1 MTRGDRGLV
10 DPTVLRAWAASA
22 VERGQLAWPGV
33 AVDEAELARF
43 ATARLASL
51 CSESPEQDLH
61 IIDASELYL
70 AVACA
75 RGDSA
80 AVVQFRSRY
89 FDPVAPALRRRGV
102 CSAQIDDVW
111 QGVSDR
117 LLVRHDNEPARILR
131 YAGGSKIS
139 GLVRVVATR
148 VALNW
153 LLRERRHTS
162 AEEWLDG
169 MPAGDADP
177 ELHAIKRQHR
187 TELKEELEA
196 AIASLSAR
204 DRMLLRLHLVERLGI
219 DAIAGLC
226 RLHRATAARSLARA
240 QEALAAHV
248 RARLIARWRITD
260 ADLPT
265 LKALMDS
272 QIDLSLPRLLA
283 PA

>member
-10 DPTVLRAWAASA
+10 EPAALRAWAALA
-22 VERGQLAWPGV
+22 AERGQLAWPGV
-33 AVDEAELARF
+33 AVVGDELARF

-51 CSESPEQDLH
+51 AGESPEQDLH
-61 IIDASELYL
+61 VIDANELYI

-75 RGDSA
+75 RGDRA
-80 AVVQFRSRY
+80 AMVQFRSYY
-89 FDPVAPALRRRGV
+89 FDPVMPALRRRGLG
-102 CSAQIDDVW
+102 STQLDEVW
-111 QGVSDR
+111 QGVCDR
-117 LLVRHDNEPARILR
+117 LLVHDGDEPARILR
-131 YAGGSKIS
+131 YAGGGKLR

-148 VALNW
+148 IALTW
-153 LLRERRHTS
+153 LQRERRYTS
-162 AEEWLDG
+162 AEEWLDRL
-169 MPAGDADP
+169 PASHADP

-196 AIASLSAR
+196 AIANLSAR

-226 RLHRATAARSLARA
+226 RVHRATAARSIVRA
-240 QEALAAHV
+240 KETLAAHV
-248 RARLIARWRITD
+248 RTRLIARWRITE

-265 LKALMDS
+265 LQALVDS

-283 PA
+283 AA